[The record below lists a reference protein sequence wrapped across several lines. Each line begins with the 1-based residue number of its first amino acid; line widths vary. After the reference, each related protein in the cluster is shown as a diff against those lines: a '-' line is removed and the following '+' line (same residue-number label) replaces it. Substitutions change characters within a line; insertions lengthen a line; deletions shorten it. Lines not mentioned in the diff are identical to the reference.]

1 MLIVAVLLSLGP
13 FLMILGRTTRVPLP
27 YLLFYYLIPGFHAMR
42 VPARFALLAML
53 AASVLA
59 AFGFLKIS
67 EFLQNRLGLGQPWTY
82 RLQTLLALCWIG
94 LFTLELSF
102 QPLPLSGIPSGQEV
116 PPVYR
121 RLATQPLAG
130 PIIELPLGETFWE
143 ALKYMYF
150 STYHWLPLVTYHWL
164 PLVNGASRF
173 YPPTYTQLRTEI
185 ADLPSR
191 EAADL
196 LSAIG
201 VKTVIVHTDQLAP
214 SETSRW

>member
-13 FLMILGRTTRVPLP
+13 FLVILGRTTRVPLP

-130 PIIELPLGETFWE
+130 PIIELPLGKSFWE
-143 ALKYMYF
+143 ALKYTYF
-150 STYHWLPLVTYHWL
+150 STYHWL

-173 YPPTYTQLRTEI
+173 YLHVYPV
-185 ADLPSR
+185 AD
-191 EAADL
+191 
-196 LSAIG
+196 
-201 VKTVIVHTDQLAP
+201 
-214 SETSRW
+214 

>member
-1 MLIVAVLLSLGP
+1 MLFPGFVLSFLVVVGTLAGTKCFPDGRSPRLQRLFRLMLIVAVFLSLGP
-13 FLMILGRTTRVPLP
+13 FLVILGRTTRVPLP
-27 YLLFYYLIPGFHAMR
+27 YLLFYNLIPGFHAMR
-42 VPARFALLAML
+42 VPARFALLATL

-67 EFLQNRLGLGQPWTY
+67 ELLQNRLDLGQPWTY

-102 QPLPLSGIPSGQEV
+102 QPLSLSGIPSGQEV

-130 PIIELPLGETFWE
+130 PIIELPLGESFWE

-150 STYHWLPLVTYHWL
+150 STYH
-164 PLVNGASRF
+164 
-173 YPPTYTQLRTEI
+173 
-185 ADLPSR
+185 
-191 EAADL
+191 
-196 LSAIG
+196 
-201 VKTVIVHTDQLAP
+201 
-214 SETSRW
+214 